1 MADMQKAFKYRL
13 YPTEEQARVL
23 DTHFYLCRKLYNA
36 ALEERITWH
45 KNGAKISYTIQAK
58 ELPELKAN
66 LTEYQGVHSQVLQDV
81 LRRVDK
87 AYKNFFRRCKEKKS
101 KAGFPR
107 FKGRNRFKSIT
118 YPQSGFS
125 IEGRNLKLMKFGKI
139 RLVYHRPIE
148 GKIKA
153 LTIKRDS
160 VGDWWATFSCELP
173 DVPTKEPKTAI
184 GVDVGLEKLVTLS
197 TGESIEP
204 PKFLRKSERD
214 IEVLSRKLS
223 RTEKRSKRREKARIK
238 LARAHRRIENQRN
251 DFLHKLSR
259 GLIENTDLIA
269 FEDLSIQNM
278 QKNHCLSKSIADA
291 SWGKLIKMTR
301 YKAESAGGA
310 VVLVDPRG
318 TSILCSRCGAA
329 VPKRLDQRLH
339 VCQDCGFELDRDWNA
354 ALNIL
359 KRVGPDGAELLNKRL
374 VEAIPLSSP
383 SGGGKY
389 GP

>member
-1 MADMQKAFKYRL
+1 MQKTFGYRI
-13 YPTEEQARVL
+13 YPMDEQAIAL
-23 DTHFYLCRKLYNA
+23 DNQLYLCQKLYNA

-45 KNGAKISYTIQAK
+45 KNGVAIGYTMQAN
-58 ELPELKAN
+58 ELPELKKS
-66 LTEYQGVHSQVLQDV
+66 LPEYKEVHSQVLQDV

-87 AYKNFFRRCKEKKS
+87 AYKNFFRRCKDKKG

-125 IEGRNLKLMKFGKI
+125 IEGNDLKLTKNGKI
-139 RLVYHRPIE
+139 RMVYHRPIE
-148 GKIKA
+148 GEIKT
-153 LTIKRDS
+153 LTIKRDA
-160 VGDWWATFSCELP
+160 VGDWWATFTVELP
-173 DVPTKEPKTAI
+173 DVPMKEPMTVI
-184 GVDVGLEKLVTLS
+184 GVDVGLENLVTLS
-197 TGESIEP
+197 TGEAIGTP
-204 PKFLRKSERD
+204 RYLRKSERN
-214 IEVLSRKLS
+214 ISVLSRKLS

-238 LARAHRRIENQRN
+238 LARAQRRVEDQRN

-259 GLIENTDLIA
+259 GLVERADLIA
-269 FEDLSIQNM
+269 FEDLNIQNM

-291 SWGKLIKMTR
+291 SWGKLIEMTR
-301 YKAESAGGA
+301 YKAVEAGGA
-310 VVLVDPRG
+310 VILVDPRG

-339 VCQDCGFELDRDWNA
+339 SCQSCGFEIDRDWNA

-374 VEAIPLSSP
+374 VEATPLPLP